1 MRNVTKKRN
10 KKIILS
16 FKTKNLKEPK
26 TEDLQNELDVVV
38 KCRKS
43 LIIWKM
49 RIFVNKRTGIEKAS
63 LE

>member
-43 LIIWKM
+43 LII
-49 RIFVNKRTGIEKAS
+49 
-63 LE
+63 